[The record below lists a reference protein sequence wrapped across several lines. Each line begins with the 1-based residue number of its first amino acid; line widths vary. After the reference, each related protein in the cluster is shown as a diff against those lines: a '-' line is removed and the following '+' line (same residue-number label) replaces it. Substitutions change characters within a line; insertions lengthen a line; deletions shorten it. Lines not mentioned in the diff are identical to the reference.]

1 MQSFQGVQRFS
12 VFVRNRLQSLFGSPD
27 ICDAASY
34 EVWRHRFMY
43 QRLSLGVGLAL
54 ISYLTFTLSQ
64 LNNLLFNPE
73 NFQLTWLL
81 TQMTVELGLLGG
93 FLLLRTAIGVR
104 YPAFIFLLLTW
115 LITLSPQIRSTLEG
129 FSRPAII
136 EWPLTFFS
144 LATLIPVCWPL
155 HLIAQ
160 AGTFIYYLATQILL
174 NLKVEFPTPWMTSDF
189 LFLYF
194 FWICFISNL
203 SVYLYDRLARAE
215 FNSRRALQEAYQELT
230 IEQERSEDLLLNILP
245 VPIAQRLKQ
254 IKQKPATIADHFTN
268 AGVLFGDIVGFTEL
282 SGKIPPAELVQL
294 LGQIFTRFDHLA
306 DKHNL
311 EKIKTIGDA
320 YMVVSGLPV
329 PQEDYAQA
337 IADMA
342 LDMQETLQEFN
353 RETGQKFKMRI
364 GIAIGPVVAGVI
376 GLKKFIYDLW
386 GDTVNIASRMESHG
400 IANEIQV
407 TEATYNA
414 LKNDYAFERRGAIFV
429 KGKGEMITYLLKGK
443 KHSIPLPAQSVTV
456 E

>member
-1 MQSFQGVQRFS
+1 MQRFRGVQRFG
-12 VFVRNRLQSLFGSPD
+12 VFIHNLVRSLFRSPD
-27 ICDAASY
+27 ICEAATY
-34 EVWRHRFMY
+34 EIWRHRFIH
-43 QRLSLGVGLAL
+43 QRLSLGVGLAF

-64 LNNLLFNPE
+64 LNSLLFNPG
-73 NFQLTWLL
+73 NFKLGWLI
-81 TQMTVELGLLGG
+81 TQIGVELGLLAG
-93 FLLLRTAIGVR
+93 FLLLRTPIGIR
-104 YPAFIFLLLTW
+104 YPGFVFLLLTW
-115 LITLSPQIRSTLEG
+115 LVTLSPQIRATLEG
-129 FSRPAII
+129 FSRPSII

-160 AGTFIYYLATQILL
+160 AGTFIYYLGTQVIL
-174 NLKVEFPTPWMTSDF
+174 NLKVEFPTEWMTSDF

-203 SVYLYDRLARAE
+203 SVYLYDRLARTE
-215 FNSRRALQEAYQELT
+215 FNSRLALQEAYQQIK
-230 IEQERSEDLLLNILP
+230 IEQERSEALLLNILP

-254 IKQKPATIADHFTN
+254 KPATIADTFTD

-282 SGKIPPAELVQL
+282 SGKMPPAELVQL
-294 LGQIFTRFDHLA
+294 LGQIFSRFDHLA

-329 PQEDYAQA
+329 PQEDYAQT
-337 IADMA
+337 IANMA
-342 LDMQETLQEFN
+342 LDMQQTILDFN
-353 RETGQKFKMRI
+353 AETGQKFQMRI

-400 IANEIQV
+400 IANQIQV
-407 TEATYNA
+407 TETTYNA
-414 LKNDYAFERRGAIFV
+414 LKEDYSFEKRGTILV
-429 KGKGEMITYLLKGK
+429 KGKGEMIAYLLKGK
-443 KHSIPLPAQSVTV
+443 KHSATSPARSISV